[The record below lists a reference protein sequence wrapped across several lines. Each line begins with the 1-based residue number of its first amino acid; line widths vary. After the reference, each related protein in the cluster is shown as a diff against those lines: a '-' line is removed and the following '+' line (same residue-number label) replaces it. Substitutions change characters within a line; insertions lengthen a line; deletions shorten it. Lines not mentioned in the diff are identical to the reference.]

1 MTLRRISCFKIAV
14 CRWRCRIS
22 LRDEVRMVAV
32 DDGSDDFAIE
42 FLIFGIVMMGERFT
56 YCDEA
61 VIVIIV

>member
-1 MTLRRISCFKIAV
+1 
-14 CRWRCRIS
+14 
-22 LRDEVRMVAV
+22 MVAV